1 MKSIMALD
9 EISLSILAIAAGI
22 LILSGWVPQ
31 IIRGYKTKR
40 LDDISKYLMTF
51 VAIGA
56 VLWTWYGFEKDDI
69 FIIGVNVA
77 AIILTMVVLAMKF
90 RYEKRNNQS
99 KKTNS

>member
-1 MKSIMALD
+1 VKSIMALD

-31 IIRGYKTKR
+31 IIHGYKTKR

>member
-1 MKSIMALD
+1 MALD

-31 IIRGYKTKR
+31 IIRGYRTKR

>member
-1 MKSIMALD
+1 MALD

-22 LILSGWVPQ
+22 LILSGWIPQ
-31 IIRGYKTKR
+31 IIRGYRTKR

-77 AIILTMVVLAMKF
+77 AIVLTMVVLAMKF
-90 RYEKRNNQS
+90 RYEKRNKQS
-99 KKTNS
+99 EKTNS

>member
-1 MKSIMALD
+1 MALD

-31 IIRGYKTKR
+31 IIRGYRTKR

-77 AIILTMVVLAMKF
+77 AIALTMVVLAMKF

>member
-1 MKSIMALD
+1 MALD

-22 LILSGWVPQ
+22 SILSGWVPQ
-31 IIRGYKTKR
+31 IIRGYRTKS

>member
-1 MKSIMALD
+1 MALD

-22 LILSGWVPQ
+22 LILSGWIPQ
-31 IIRGYKTKR
+31 IIRGYRTKR

-77 AIILTMVVLAMKF
+77 AIALTMAVLTMKF
-90 RYEKRNNQS
+90 RYEKMNNQS
-99 KKTNS
+99 EKTNS

>member
-1 MKSIMALD
+1 MALD

-31 IIRGYKTKR
+31 IIRGYRTKR

-56 VLWTWYGFEKDDI
+56 VLWAWYGFEKDDI

-77 AIILTMVVLAMKF
+77 AIALTMAVLAMKF

-99 KKTNS
+99 EKTNS

>member
-1 MKSIMALD
+1 MALD

-31 IIRGYKTKR
+31 IIRGYRTKS